1 MEKKN
6 NENYLYENSLISSFC
21 FKEECIKSVN
31 NFFNGTNKEREK
43 SNENKFNLNK
53 EFYDEK
59 KDKIFMV
66 KDQNFFTPNNQKTLE
81 KLIVSNYSNNLCIN
95 KDKDLKEKNYQGNN
109 NKDLIIENFDNGKS
123 FAIL

>member
-1 MEKKN
+1 MN
-6 NENYLYENSLISSFC
+6 ILRHGAPI
-21 FKEECIKSVN
+21 I
-31 NFFNGTNKEREK
+31 
-43 SNENKFNLNK
+43 
-53 EFYDEK
+53 
-59 KDKIFMV
+59 
-66 KDQNFFTPNNQKTLE
+66 DQNFFTPNNQKTLE